1 MEQQKHARRCGA
13 IMAISKNSV
22 RVQFT
27 LNLNKHKENQIAEF
41 LNGCMDSNN
50 SIKEI
55 IYNHIVSNYEVKSA
69 IVTQMEVRDSNSKLL
84 QVTQSYDI
92 NKNIASNSEV
102 KSHKVSELEMNELDE
117 LSKFI

>member
-1 MEQQKHARRCGA
+1 
-13 IMAISKNSV
+13 MAISKNSV

-41 LNGCMDSNN
+41 LNGCMDQNN

-55 IYNHIVSNYEVKSA
+55 IYNYMVSNSEYIDKNIVSNSDE
-69 IVTQMEVRDSNSKLL
+69 
-84 QVTQSYDI
+84 
-92 NKNIASNSEV
+92 
-102 KSHKVSELEMNELDE
+102 KSHEASELEMNELEE